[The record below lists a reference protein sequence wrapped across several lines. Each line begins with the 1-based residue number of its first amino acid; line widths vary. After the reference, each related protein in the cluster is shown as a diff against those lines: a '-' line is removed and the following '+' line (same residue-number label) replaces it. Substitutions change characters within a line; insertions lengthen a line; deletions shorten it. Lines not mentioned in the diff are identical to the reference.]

1 MCSCSCTAA
10 TPAGTNA
17 CNLHLYVFLQ
27 AKDQAKTSMR
37 KADDKAFTRVMQ
49 ERVDRL
55 YAQSPAGV
63 LYPVLGTS
71 ARQEVSEAPAR
82 GRGIVLGNSTRGCQG
97 RHAQGLPKL

>member
-1 MCSCSCTAA
+1 
-10 TPAGTNA
+10 
-17 CNLHLYVFLQ
+17 LYVFLQ

-63 LYPVLGTS
+63 LYPVPGRKSVKLQPEDAALFWATAHEAVKDAMHKDFPS
-71 ARQEVSEAPAR
+71 YDLARIEDLIR
-82 GRGIVLGNSTRGCQG
+82 G
-97 RHAQGLPKL
+97 

>member
-49 ERVDRL
+49 ERVDHAAAFILSIAAICHCRL
-55 YAQSPAGV
+55 LHELRYREGH
-63 LYPVLGTS
+63 
-71 ARQEVSEAPAR
+71 E
-82 GRGIVLGNSTRGCQG
+82 
-97 RHAQGLPKL
+97 